1 MLMAHPTVLRNLVE
15 RYETLRAAVE
25 TDDPTDPETKTQ
37 LRDTAYTLCVST
49 GTREIGSALA
59 TAREHIA
66 ARPHLA
72 HAATADADRLAQAP
86 AA

>member
-25 TDDPTDPETKTQ
+25 TEGPTDPETKEQ
-37 LRDTAYTLCVST
+37 LRDTTYTLCVST

-66 ARPHLA
+66 ARTPLV
-72 HAATADADRLAQAP
+72 HAAPADADRLAQAP